1 MKISRKKIYLDYAAT
16 APMDPLVKKAME
28 PYFSEKFGNPGSL
41 HSFGQEALKA
51 IDEAREKIAKII
63 GAPPAGGFRE
73 IIFTGSATEAN
84 NLALRGVLKDFQF
97 EKPQII
103 ISAIE
108 HESIL
113 ETARDLEKEGVEII
127 YLPVNRQGLVNLKK
141 LEQSLNERTI
151 LVSIMYANNEIG
163 TIQPI

>member
-51 IDEAREKIAKII
+51 IDESREKIAKTI
-63 GAPPAGGFRE
+63 GAGFRE

-84 NLALRGVLKDFQF
+84 NLALRGAVKELRIKNLELLSFLNSAF
-97 EKPQII
+97 CILNSEINLL
-103 ISAIE
+103 IS
-108 HESIL
+108 
-113 ETARDLEKEGVEII
+113 V
-127 YLPVNRQGLVNLKK
+127 
-141 LEQSLNERTI
+141 
-151 LVSIMYANNEIG
+151 IG
-163 TIQPI
+163 

>member
-1 MKISRKKIYLDYAAT
+1 MKISRKKIYLDYAAAT
-16 APMDPLVKKAME
+16 PMDPLVKKAME

-73 IIFTGSATEAN
+73 IIFTGSAAEAN
-84 NLALRGVLKDFQF
+84 KLGVGGIVKAFSFELLALSKNNKSNLTANSYKLK
-97 EKPQII
+97 PRII
-103 ISAIE
+103 VSAIE

-113 ETARDLEKEGVEII
+113 ETCRDL
-127 YLPVNRQGLVNLKK
+127 
-141 LEQSLNERTI
+141 
-151 LVSIMYANNEIG
+151 
-163 TIQPI
+163 